1 MDNSH
6 NGEALP
12 LPLLPDD
19 GTIEQALVEL
29 DLKMSAWT
37 GAMAEALTAIREA
50 VVPHQERSLDD
61 GGKQEAIENDEPE
74 PTRAEAPSVS
84 VHDAKM
90 TETAACSPADKTRV
104 AERLAEY
111 RAGADVDVS
120 TDPQAESEEEK
131 ALLASVDG
139 QIAKRVRVRRRL
151 NPHKS
156 VQELLEECKSSTS
169 KPAVERPRKVSW
181 WRRKT

>member
-37 GAMAEALTAIREA
+37 GAMAEALTVIREA
-50 VVPHQERSLDD
+50 VVPDRECSLAD
-61 GGKQEAIENDEPE
+61 GGKQEAIENDEL
-74 PTRAEAPSVS
+74 TGAEALSIS
-84 VHDAKM
+84 VHDVNM
-90 TETAACSPADKTRV
+90 TDTAACSPADKTRV
-104 AERLAEY
+104 AERTAEY
-111 RAGADVDVS
+111 RAGADVDIL
-120 TDPQAESEEEK
+120 TDSQVESEEEK
-131 ALLASVDG
+131 ALLASVAEP
-139 QIAKRVRVRRRL
+139 IAKRVRVRRRL
-151 NPHKS
+151 NPQKNI
-156 VQELLEECKSSTS
+156 QELIEECKASAS
-169 KPAVERPRKVSW
+169 KPAVEKPRKASW